1 VDVTGTALAVI
12 LTWISWYG
20 QSAIRI
26 EVPSLEGTGIVW
38 IDPLNVNVRE
48 KADLILVTHPHP
60 DHFDMASIN
69 RLRGEKTVII
79 GPAEVA
85 SKIPGALVMEPGQS
99 RDLEWIKIEG
109 VPAYNI
115 AKRFHPRSSRW
126 LGYILTMSGRRIWH
140 AGDTERIPEMK
151 GFKADIALVPLGQT
165 YTMGSVREAA
175 DSVLDSGA
183 SIAIPIHYGMYEG
196 SRSDADAFARRLAG
210 RVKVEILPLQK

>member
-1 VDVTGTALAVI
+1 MSTALAIV
-12 LTWISWYG
+12 LSWISWYG

-26 EVPSLEGTGIVW
+26 EMPRPEGAAIVW
-38 IDPLNVNVRE
+38 IDPLNVHVQE
-48 KADLILVTHPHP
+48 KADLILITHPHA
-60 DHFDMASIN
+60 DHFDMASIK

-85 SKIPGALVMEPGQS
+85 GKIAGAFVLEPGQS

-115 AKRFHPRSSRW
+115 VKTNRHPRSSLW
-126 LGYILTMSGRRIWH
+126 LGYILTMNGRRIWH

-151 GFKADIALVPLGQT
+151 AFNADIAMVPLGQT
-165 YTMGSVREAA
+165 YTMGSVQEAA
-175 DSVLDSGA
+175 DAVLDSGA

-196 SRSDADAFARRLAG
+196 SQSDAVTFAKLLEGKVR
-210 RVKVEILPLQK
+210 VEILKMKK